1 MKDIKFARKY
11 LKAHPKHGQETFFIE
26 KIWSND
32 DALSPPYIKPV
43 STSILEKEFDNYTKN
58 TYHPKGHTIRKGNR
72 WKEGDLFDATV
83 WTADPYHSKVITFAK
98 DIKVVKTHS
107 FEIKDNFIYV
117 DKEKIGG
124 MNKMEDKVFG
134 DYYYLYGFSN
144 IELIAKNDGLELQDF
159 LDWFKFPEPFDGQI
173 IVWREDIDYSNS
185 FI

>member
-11 LKAHPKHGQETFFIE
+11 LKAHPKHGQDTFFIE

-72 WKEGDLFDATV
+72 WKAGDLFDATV
-83 WTADPYHSKVITFAK
+83 WTADPYQSKVITFAK
-98 DIKVVKTHS
+98 DIKIIKTYF
-107 FEIKDNFIYV
+107 FEIKDNSIYV
-117 DKEKIGG
+117 DRERIGG
-124 MNKMEDKVFG
+124 LHIIKDDVFG
-134 DYYYLYGFSN
+134 DSFISDNIYN
-144 IELIAKNDGLELQDF
+144 IEQKAKNDGLELQDF
-159 LDWFKFPEPFDGQI
+159 LHWFKFPEPFDGQI
-173 IVWREDIDYSNS
+173 IVWREDIDYPND

>member
-58 TYHPKGHTIRKGNR
+58 TYHPKGHTIRKGDR
-72 WKEGDLFDATV
+72 WKAGDLFDATV
-83 WTADPYHSKVITFAK
+83 WTADPYNSKVITFAK

-107 FEIKDNFIYV
+107 FEIKDNSIYI
-117 DKEKIGG
+117 DKYKIGG
-124 MNKMEDKVFG
+124 IDKKEDNIFG
-134 DYYYLYGFSN
+134 VPYYLYGVSN

-159 LDWFKFPEPFDGQI
+159 LDWFKFPEPFYGQI
-173 IVWREDIDYSNS
+173 IVWREDIDYPNFS
-185 FI
+185 